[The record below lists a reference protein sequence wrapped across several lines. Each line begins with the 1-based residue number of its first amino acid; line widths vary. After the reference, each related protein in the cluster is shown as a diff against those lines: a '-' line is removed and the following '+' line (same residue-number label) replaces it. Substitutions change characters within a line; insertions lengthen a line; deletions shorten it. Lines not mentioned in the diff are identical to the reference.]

1 MSKIAAI
8 QMASG
13 PNIQANLDEAAK
25 LIDDAVRQGA
35 GLIVLPENF
44 AMMGVTEEDR
54 VEVAEV
60 AGDGVIQ
67 TFLST
72 QSQKHGIW
80 LVGGTVPIQSNVPG
94 KARAV
99 CLLFNDQGE
108 QVARYDKIHM
118 FDVTIQD
125 NGENYAESETTDAGD
140 EAVVVDT
147 PFGRIGLSVCYDL
160 RFPEM
165 FRALSDQG
173 MDICVMPSAFTAI
186 TGKSHWEP
194 LVRARAIENQCYM
207 VAPDQGG
214 FHINGRET
222 YGDSMIVD
230 PWGNILGRLPSGT
243 GVVVAQID
251 KEFLANT
258 RKNFPVLE
266 HRRLNCKIN

>member
-1 MSKIAAI
+1 
-8 QMASG
+8 
-13 PNIQANLDEAAK
+13 
-25 LIDDAVRQGA
+25 
-35 GLIVLPENF
+35 
-44 AMMGVTEEDR
+44 
-54 VEVAEV
+54 
-60 AGDGVIQ
+60 
-67 TFLST
+67 
-72 QSQKHGIW
+72 
-80 LVGGTVPIQSNVPG
+80 
-94 KARAV
+94 
-99 CLLFNDQGE
+99 
-108 QVARYDKIHM
+108 
-118 FDVTIQD
+118 
-125 NGENYAESETTDAGD
+125 
-140 EAVVVDT
+140 
-147 PFGRIGLSVCYDL
+147 
-160 RFPEM
+160 
-165 FRALSDQG
+165 